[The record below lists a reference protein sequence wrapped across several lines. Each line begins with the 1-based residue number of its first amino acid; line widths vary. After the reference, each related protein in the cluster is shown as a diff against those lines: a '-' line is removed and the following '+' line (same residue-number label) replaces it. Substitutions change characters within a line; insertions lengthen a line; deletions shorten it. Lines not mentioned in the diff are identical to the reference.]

1 VAADW
6 ISVAVTRGGLVES
19 RHRVHAVKV
28 RDGAVVDAQGDPEL
42 VTFWRSSAKPFQ
54 ALPLVRVAPEVTDE
68 EVAVA
73 CASHRASD
81 DQLAAV
87 RSLLGRARARV
98 GDLACGAAERSRIR
112 HNCSGKHAGMLLVCR
127 RRGWPLEGYHRPDHP
142 LQEELARIVSDVTGL
157 VPETAI
163 DGCGLP
169 TYALPLAA
177 MAAAFARLGA
187 EELPGADRV
196 IAAMRA
202 HPGLVGGDD
211 AVDTRLMRALPG
223 TVAKRG
229 AEGLLCAAL
238 VLKVEDGAQ
247 RAIGPAAAHVFGVD
261 GLLEEAVLNSRGEV
275 VGAVLTRR

>member
-1 VAADW
+1 
-6 ISVAVTRGGLVES
+6 
-19 RHRVHAVKV
+19 VHAVKV

-81 DQLAAV
+81 EQLAAV

-127 RRGWPLEGYHRPDHP
+127 RRGWPLEGYHQPDHP

-238 VLKVEDGAQ
+238 PDGTGLVLKVEDGAQ

-275 VGAVLTRR
+275 VGAVLTRS